1 MTIFKPMLACEADL
15 DTIKFPVIASPKLDG
30 IRATVT
36 PQGLLTRSLK
46 EVPNRHVF
54 ELLSQQVLWGMDG
67 ELIVGDPTA
76 KDVYRQTV
84 SGVMTK
90 AGTPEFTFRVFDFV
104 SFDEDAGE
112 PWEVHYSYTRRA
124 ELLELLVKEFKSSAV
139 VMHDIMVCDDL
150 LQLRA
155 YEEACLEKGYEGLI
169 LRDPNSG
176 YKFGRSTAKEGLL
189 LKLKRFQDSEAEIL
203 EVIEEMHNTNEA
215 KTNALGRTERS
226 SAKAGK
232 VGKGRMGALRVKD
245 VKSGVEFELGTGFD
259 DSDKAAFWKAR
270 SSCVGRLVKY
280 KFFPIGVKDKPRHP
294 VYLGMRDKK
303 DMS

>member
-1 MTIFKPMLACEADL
+1 MKTFKPMLACEADL
-15 DTIKFPVIASPKLDG
+15 DTLQFPVIASPKLDG

-54 ELLSQQVLWGMDG
+54 ELLSQRVLWGLDG

-90 AGTPEFTFRVFDFV
+90 GGTPEFTFRVFDFLL
-104 SFDEDAGE
+104 FDDLDPHPFGDSLQYTTRAKNARTKLE
-112 PWEVHYSYTRRA
+112 SYN
-124 ELLELLVKEFKSSAV
+124 SSAL
-139 VMHDIMVCDDL
+139 VMHDSVMCEDL

-169 LRDPNSG
+169 LRGPNSG
-176 YKFGRSTAKEGLL
+176 YKFGRSTTKEGWL
-189 LKLKRFQDSEAEIL
+189 LKLKRFQDSEAQIL
-203 EVIEEMHNTNEA
+203 EVIEEMRNTNKA
-215 KTNALGRTERS
+215 KINALGRTERS

-245 VKSGVEFELGTGFD
+245 VKTGVEFELGTGFD
-259 DSDKAAFWKAR
+259 DSDKAAFWKTR
-270 SSCVGRLVKY
+270 SSIVGRLVKY

>member
-1 MTIFKPMLACEADL
+1 MKTFKPMLACEADL
-15 DTIKFPVIASPKLDG
+15 DTLQFPVIASPKLDG

-54 ELLSQQVLWGMDG
+54 ELLSQRVLWGLDG

-90 AGTPEFTFRVFDFV
+90 GGTPEFTFRVFDYVFIDD
-104 SFDEDAGE
+104 FNLE
-112 PWEVHYSYTRRA
+112 PWTSMPGYVTRVQ
-124 ELLELLVKEFKSSAV
+124 LLKGSVVGFRSSAV
-139 VMHDIMVCDDL
+139 VMHDSMECSDL

-169 LRDPNSG
+169 LRDPVGG
-176 YKFGRSTAKEGLL
+176 YKFGRSTTKEGWL
-189 LKLKRFQDSEAEIL
+189 LKLKRFQDSEAQIL
-203 EVIEEMHNTNEA
+203 EVIEEMRNTNKA
-215 KTNALGRTERS
+215 KINALGRTERS

-245 VKSGVEFELGTGFD
+245 VKTGVEFELGTGFD

-270 SSCVGRLVKY
+270 SSIVGRLVKY